1 MKSNDLA
8 WLAGLLEG
16 EGSFMTIKS
25 HVRGK
30 VYLYPKIVVTM
41 TDLDVIQRAA
51 TLIGNAVYNV
61 PLQKNGVSK
70 LSQYRAQVSG
80 VKAAELMRQLLP
92 YMGKR
97 RTDKIREILRD
108 YEKSIK

>member
-1 MKSNDLA
+1 MKSTDLA

-25 HVRGK
+25 HVKGK

-41 TDLDVIQRAA
+41 TDLDVIQRAS
-51 TLIGNAVYNV
+51 TLLGNAVYNV

-70 LSQYRAQVSG
+70 LPQYRAQVSG
-80 VKAAELMRQLLP
+80 AKAAELMRQLIP

-97 RTDKIREILRD
+97 RADKIREILRD
-108 YEKSIK
+108 YEKSV

>member
-25 HVRGK
+25 HVKGK

-51 TLIGNAVYNV
+51 TLLGNAVYNV

-70 LSQYRAQVSG
+70 LKQYQAQISG
-80 VKAAELMRQLLP
+80 AKAADLMKELLP
-92 YMGKR
+92 HMGR
-97 RTDKIREILRD
+97 RRSEKIREILKA
-108 YEKSIK
+108 YGKEA